1 MKEILYQIVEGEYT
15 VDESLSPE
23 DQELD
28 KEIFN
33 KLKTIYD
40 TCMDEDAMKKQGK
53 EPIINLLNKFDL
65 YHNKSKYEGADG
77 FAILI
82 ADLHNHFVL
91 TYFQYEIIND
101 FIVQNINDFI
111 IGQPDL
117 LLLKDQY
124 KDEKVVS
131 QYKNMIIETLNKIF
145 EDQKEERNIE
155 EMANKIIDL
164 EIKLSEVLIPA
175 YAILNLNKYFYI
187 FYFLFKF

>member
-1 MKEILYQIVEGEYT
+1 
-15 VDESLSPE
+15 
-23 DQELD
+23 LD

-77 FAILI
+77 SAILN
-82 ADLHNHFVL
+82 ADLHNHFVV
-91 TYFQYEIIND
+91 TYFTYDIIND
-101 FIVQNINDFI
+101 FIDNNINDFI

-124 KDEKVVS
+124 KDEKIIS
-131 QYKNMIIETLNKIF
+131 QYKTVIVETLNKIF
-145 EDQKEERNIE
+145 EDQKEDRNIE
-155 EMANKIIDL
+155 EMANKII
-164 EIKLSEVLIPA
+164 EFEKKLSEILIPG
-175 YAILNLNKYFYI
+175 YAILKLKYIKI
-187 FYFLFKF
+187 FIKFFFFKILCIFDL